1 VGRRR
6 CAGRRARARR
16 KGARVTGVVIIIIK
30 TMRLGCRSDIIIII
44 IIMNHLLSVDDVNA
58 REGRTRCARR
68 RMRMMEGDRT
78 RRVMDPRRRGLGARR
93 GRITS
98 CSWMG

>member
-1 VGRRR
+1 MGRRR
-6 CAGRRARARR
+6 CAGRRAWARR

-30 TMRLGCRSDIIIII
+30 TMRLGCRSDISI

-68 RMRMMEGDRT
+68 RVRMMEGDRT

>member
-16 KGARVTGVVIIIIK
+16 KGARVTGVVIIIIIE
-30 TMRLGCRSDIIIII
+30 TMRLGCRSDIMV

>member
-1 VGRRR
+1 MGRRR
-6 CAGRRARARR
+6 CVGRRARARR
-16 KGARVTGVVIIIIK
+16 KGARVTGVVIIIK
-30 TMRLGCRSDIIIII
+30 TMRLGCRSDIS